1 MPLSGGGTVVRS
13 LLVRGMLA
21 GLAAGLAA
29 FVFAYVFGEPAVNG
43 GIAFEEQLA
52 AAHEHG
58 EGGEAL
64 VSRGIQSTIGLLTGV
79 LVYAVA
85 VGGILALV
93 YAATRGRF
101 GPARPRAAA
110 LVLAAMG
117 FVAVILVP
125 FLKYPGNP
133 PASSDDGSI
142 GQRTGLYLVM
152 VLFSVLVAVLATAL
166 GRALAARL
174 GTWNATLAAVGAYL
188 LVVLIGG
195 ALLPVVDETPADFP
209 ATVLYDFRIASLGL
223 HFVLWAA
230 LGLVFGA
237 LVERGVRRE
246 QQALAAR

>member
-1 MPLSGGGTVVRS
+1 MPSGAS
-13 LLVRGMLA
+13 
-21 GLAAGLAA
+21 
-29 FVFAYVFGEPAVNG
+29 
-43 GIAFEEQLA
+43 
-52 AAHEHG
+52 
-58 EGGEAL
+58 
-64 VSRGIQSTIGLLTGV
+64 
-79 LVYAVA
+79 
-85 VGGILALV
+85 
-93 YAATRGRF
+93 
-101 GPARPRAAA
+101 AA

-166 GRALAARL
+166 GRALATRL

-209 ATVLYDFRIASLGL
+209 ASVLYDFRIASLGL
-223 HFVLWAA
+223 HLVLWAA

-246 QQALAAR
+246 QQALAAH

>member
-1 MPLSGGGTVVRS
+1 MVRS
-13 LLVRGMLA
+13 LLVRGMFA
-21 GLAAGLAA
+21 GLAAGIAA
-29 FVFAYVFGEPAVNG
+29 FVFAYLFGEPAVNG
-43 GIAFEEQLA
+43 AIGFEEQ
-52 AAHEHG
+52 AAHTH
-58 EGGEAL
+58 GGEEL
-64 VSRGIQSTIGLLTGV
+64 VSRGVQSTVGLLVGV

-110 LVLAAMG
+110 LVLAATG
-117 FVAVILVP
+117 FVAVVLVP

-195 ALLPVVDETPADFP
+195 ALLPVVAETPAGFP

-237 LVERGVRRE
+237 LAERGVRHG
-246 QQALAAR
+246 QQVPAAR